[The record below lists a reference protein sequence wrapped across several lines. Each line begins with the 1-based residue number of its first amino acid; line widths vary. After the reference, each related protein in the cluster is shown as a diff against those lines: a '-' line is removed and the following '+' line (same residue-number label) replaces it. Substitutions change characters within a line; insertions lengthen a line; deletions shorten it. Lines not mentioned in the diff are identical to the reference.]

1 MKKAITIIGLSVILI
16 FSHADFAQPVK
27 VHPLWSRNATIYEV
41 NIRQFTPEG
50 TFAAFAKHLNELKKL
65 GVKII
70 WLMPVHP
77 VGVLHRKGKLGSYY
91 SVKDYKAVNTEFGTK
106 KDFADLVN
114 RAHKLGMKV
123 ILDWVA
129 NHTSWDNPW
138 IEKYPDFYTRDK
150 EGKIIPPVPDWRDVA
165 DLDYSNHLLWE
176 KMSDAMLYW
185 IKNFDI
191 DGFRCDVAEMVPLKF
206 WDFAVSKLM
215 KQKNVFMLAEGSA
228 PELYSAFDMTYDWK
242 LKDIFNAIAK
252 GEKDCTAIYNHFAEY
267 EPEKYPQDSYRMLFT
282 SNHDENS
289 WTGSAIER
297 LGKYAPLFAVV
308 CETADGMPL
317 IYSGQEAGLK
327 KRLRFFDKDTISWKS
342 SPFRALYS
350 KLNKLKFTNR
360 ALRNGDG
367 GKMEFI
373 TSPDSRNILIYKRK
387 KDNDEVITMIN
398 FSNFEKTFW
407 LKDYPKYKDVMS
419 GRIITESK
427 VIIPSFGFRVL
438 EKK

>member
-1 MKKAITIIGLSVILI
+1 MKKAITIIGLCVILI
-16 FSHADFAQPVK
+16 FSNVDFAQTIK
-27 VHPLWSRNATIYEV
+27 SHPEWSRNATIYEV

-50 TFAAFAKHLNELKKL
+50 TFAAFAKHLRELKRL

-70 WLMPVHP
+70 WLMPVQP

-91 SVKDYKAVNTEFGTK
+91 SVKDYKAVNPEFGTN

-114 RAHKLGMKV
+114 GAHKLGMKV

-129 NHTSWDNPW
+129 NHTAWDNPW
-138 IEKYPDFYTRDK
+138 IKEHPDFYTRDK
-150 EGKIIPPVPDWRDVA
+150 NGKIISPVPDWRDVA

-185 IKNFDI
+185 IKNFDV
-191 DGFRCDVAEMVPLKF
+191 DGFRCDVAAMVPTEF
-206 WDFAVSKLM
+206 WNYAVGRLM
-215 KQKNVFMLAEGSA
+215 KVKNVFMLAEASE

-242 LKDIFNAIAK
+242 LKDIFNDIAK
-252 GEKDCTAIYNHFAEY
+252 GEKDCSYIYNHFAEY
-267 EPEKYPQDSYRMLFT
+267 EAETYPVDSYRMLFT

-308 CETADGMPL
+308 CETGDGMPL

-327 KRLRFFDKDTISWKS
+327 KRLRFFDKDTIAWKI
-342 SPFRALYS
+342 SPFRNLYS
-350 KLNKLKFTNR
+350 KLNKLKLTNR

-373 TSPDSRNILIYKRK
+373 TSPDSRNLLIYKRR

-398 FSNFEKTFW
+398 FSIFKKAFM
-407 LKDYPKYKDVMS
+407 LKDHSKYKDAIS
-419 GRIITESK
+419 DKIIAERK
-427 VIIPSFGFRVL
+427 VIIPPFGFRVL